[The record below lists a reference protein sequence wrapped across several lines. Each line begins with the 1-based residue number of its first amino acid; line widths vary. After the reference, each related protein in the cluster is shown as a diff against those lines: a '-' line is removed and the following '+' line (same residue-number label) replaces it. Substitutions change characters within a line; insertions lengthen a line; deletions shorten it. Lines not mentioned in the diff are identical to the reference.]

1 MPSQPVD
8 MSLSCSEPLSE
19 VRGIGNNALPTAKS
33 SAVVTSILMSSQ
45 PVDMSLS
52 CSEPL
57 SEVAYLVVSSV
68 HDQGAGVMIIAS
80 LALQEFTIKLGFVTC
95 RACVSRELY
104 PEEVAPDTVTVK
116 YRNLYGVYQVD
127 R

>member
-1 MPSQPVD
+1 MNLEREGRKEESRRSRRSGKPHRPDKVN
-8 MSLSCSEPLSE
+8 E
-19 VRGIGNNALPTAKS
+19 VIDR
-33 SAVVTSILMSSQ
+33 
-45 PVDMSLS
+45 SLS

-104 PEEVAPDTVTVK
+104 PEEVAPDTVT
-116 YRNLYGVYQVD
+116 RIHRRLHLNLGVFGQG
-127 R
+127 